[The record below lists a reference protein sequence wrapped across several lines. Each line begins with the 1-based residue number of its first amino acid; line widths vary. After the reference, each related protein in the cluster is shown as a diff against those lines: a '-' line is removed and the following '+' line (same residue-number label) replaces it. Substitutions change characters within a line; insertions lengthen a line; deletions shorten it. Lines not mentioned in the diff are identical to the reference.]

1 MVSGEGTAT
10 RARPQA
16 VLALAGEL
24 DVVSAADAYKRML
37 GLPLRRGGQ
46 FVLDLSELTFM
57 DSTGVRMILQADQ
70 YARRNGAALVVI
82 RPPEHVMR
90 VLELVGLDDQLDLVD
105 G

>member
-1 MVSGEGTAT
+1 VSGEGTAT

-16 VLALAGEL
+16 VLALEGEL

-37 GLPLRRGGQ
+37 GLPLRRGGRL
-46 FVLDLSELTFM
+46 VLDLSELTFM

-70 YARRNGAALVVI
+70 YARRHGAALVVV